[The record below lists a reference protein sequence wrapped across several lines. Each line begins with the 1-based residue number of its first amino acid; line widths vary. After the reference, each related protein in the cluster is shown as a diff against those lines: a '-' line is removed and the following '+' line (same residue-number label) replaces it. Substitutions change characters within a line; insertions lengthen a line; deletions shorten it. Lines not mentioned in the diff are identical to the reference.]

1 VTVAFS
7 PAASYPDVRVLEYS
21 GLDPTSPLDEKAG
34 ASGSGT
40 AANSG
45 NAATLSAN
53 ELIFGAGTT
62 GAIFNAAGS
71 GFVSRMINAYGNIAE
86 DKTVS
91 APSSYNATATTN
103 SSVWVMQ
110 VATFR
115 ASGQGTIP
123 NPAPTISTIAP
134 TSGTTAGGTSVT
146 ITGAGFLTGAAVTI
160 GGTAATNVVVVN
172 GTSITAKTPSHA
184 TGAVNVVVTNTDG
197 QSGTATNAYT
207 YTAPP
212 PAPTVSSVAPVSG
225 PAGGGTAVTVT
236 GTGFLAGASV
246 TFGGTAA
253 TNVVVVGPTSITA
266 KTPSHATGAVNVVV
280 TNTDGQ
286 SGTATGA
293 YTYTPNPAPTV
304 TAISPATGPAGGGTP
319 VTITG
324 TGFLTGA
331 TVTFGGTSATGV
343 TVVSATS
350 ITATAPAHAAGTV
363 NIVVTNTDTLNGTL
377 SNGYTYTAGIS
388 FVQAATGPAT
398 IQSSNTSVAVAYSAV
413 QTAGDLNIVVVG
425 WGDTTSL
432 NVNTVMDT
440 RGNIYT
446 RAIGPTTTTGLQ
458 QSIYYAKNV
467 AAGANTVT
475 VTFNKAAA
483 YPDVRILEYSGLDK
497 TSPLDTGA
505 AASGS
510 GTAANSGTA
519 ITTSASEL
527 IFGAGTTAT
536 AFSSAGSGFV
546 SRMINAYGNI
556 AEDRIVAATG
566 SYSATA
572 NNNSSGWVMQVVTFK

>member
-1 VTVAFS
+1 
-7 PAASYPDVRVLEYS
+7 
-21 GLDPTSPLDEKAG
+21 
-34 ASGSGT
+34 
-40 AANSG
+40 
-45 NAATLSAN
+45 
-53 ELIFGAGTT
+53 
-62 GAIFNAAGS
+62 
-71 GFVSRMINAYGNIAE
+71 M
-86 DKTVS
+86 
-91 APSSYNATATTN
+91 
-103 SSVWVMQ
+103 
-110 VATFR
+110 
-115 ASGQGTIP
+115 
-123 NPAPTISTIAP
+123 
-134 TSGTTAGGTSVT
+134 
-146 ITGAGFLTGAAVTI
+146 
-160 GGTAATNVVVVN
+160 
-172 GTSITAKTPSHA
+172 
-184 TGAVNVVVTNTDG
+184 
-197 QSGTATNAYT
+197 
-207 YTAPP
+207 
-212 PAPTVSSVAPVSG
+212 
-225 PAGGGTAVTVT
+225 TVT

-363 NIVVTNTDTLNGTL
+363 NIVVTNTDSLNGTL

-432 NVNTVMDT
+432 VNTVMDT

-458 QSIYYAKNV
+458 QSIYYAKNI

>member
-1 VTVAFS
+1 MTVAFS